1 MEYPHANVDTHS
13 PELFIRDIEF
23 LNWHI
28 NHDKWGWFKY
38 YTMPY
43 AHRLELDFCCFD
55 SDCWT
60 TTTTEQGSGSATET
74 CIDAVNGVLQITNAG
89 ADNDLDELVYGC
101 ECFQLVDNFELYAEV
116 RLRVDD
122 PDNADWWF
130 GLITGNSFFTPPND
144 YVVFFGDVATGGDS
158 VYFAN
163 AFNGHDP
170 LVHLHR
176 CPGGRLLRR
185 HRVGDNLHRAGRRAQ
200 RRFRDKERRGRCP
213 QPGHRLPLRCAE
225 AGDHLIGV
233 RDYKQPASL
242 SKPAGRASLYRK
254 NGVVYGELH

>member
-28 NHDKWGWFKY
+28 NHDKWSWFKY
-38 YTMPY
+38 FTMPY

-60 TTTTEQGSGSATET
+60 TTTTEKGSGSATET

-116 RLRVDD
+116 RLRIDD

-163 AFNGHDP
+163 AFNGAGNQVDTGIDLPDDTWYRFGFHWDGKGTIRWF
-170 LVHLHR
+170 VFTDAQE
-176 CPGGRLLRR
+176 GGYCVATGSVTTYIVQDEELN
-185 HRVGDNLHRAGRRAQ
+185 VGFGIRN
-200 RRFRDKERRGRCP
+200 
-213 QPGHRLPLRCAE
+213 AE
-225 AGDHLIGV
+225 ADAHSLDI
-233 RDYKQPASL
+233 DY
-242 SKPAGRASLYRK
+242 LY
-254 NGVVYGELH
+254 VVQKRVTT